1 MISRLDQLMR
11 VNREMVKAIPD
22 PDTVPANLYNYMIHY
37 LRINCVVCTIMAVLS
52 GTDEH
57 LTMKDQ
63 LWKDLEEV
71 NPVAAKRVES
81 DLLGRVIRMKN
92 EWVLRKG
99 YGVVRALIGFN

>member
-1 MISRLDQLMR
+1 
-11 VNREMVKAIPD
+11 
-22 PDTVPANLYNYMIHY
+22 
-37 LRINCVVCTIMAVLS
+37 MAVLS

-57 LTMKDQ
+57 LAMKDQ

-99 YGVVRALIGFN
+99 YGIVRALIGFN